1 MGEKICLITGGNSGI
16 GKAAAIQMAQKGCK
30 VIIGCRNI
38 ERGEKGY

>member
-30 VIIGCRNI
+30 VIIGCRKI